1 MGPGRR
7 TGPAAA
13 LTSKQ
18 PQVPSGGRD
27 LPERQL
33 HDLMQQQPG
42 YTGTALALLAAGVPQ
57 VVAMRYEVGDDYA
70 RELARAFY
78 RHLLADP
85 AGHSPETA
93 LALARGE
100 LFRQPDQSAF
110 SPVDHCTPLFFGN
123 TARPLVAAHG
133 ASRQMER
140 RAPQPWPLLSAG
152 SRELDP
158 APPQGFVGRG
168 AELSRLAERWL
179 PRPSDASPAAGAA
192 VAVVQGLAGLGK
204 TALAGEG
211 IHLWHGQFKYVL
223 CFQAKPTPLQ
233 VDEFLRQVDFR
244 LTNVSPAYR
253 ERCERNERDRVYL
266 PVGTLP
272 AEQRDGLLFEN
283 LIQALR
289 NEAVLLVLDN
299 WETNL
304 EPQPTAEHGYRARD
318 PRWDRLL
325 ERLSAELPAT
335 RSRLLVTTRHR
346 PAALADA
353 SRVEWLLLGPLPP
366 AEAGLYVRAHD
377 GLRALYFS
385 GGDEGRELVER
396 LLRISRGHPLIL
408 DRLARLAP
416 DRQAL
421 AAALDQLETGGL
433 SRLPDLFAAAGHTTD
448 ADRERERQY
457 LEDVAVGSIDLL
469 LQRLSPDACRLLWVI
484 SLANEPAAVTTIE
497 SVWAGRA

>member
-1 MGPGRR
+1 MISPAAATRCCTGAATGTTTCWNCAPPTAVRHRLTGGELLQVFRDAGGFSPQLVFLTACLSGTLVDAKDWAEFRQAMLRDAPPWVPAAGRD
-7 TGPAAA
+7 PAAA
-13 LTSKQ
+13 LTFKQ

-27 LPERQL
+27 LQERQL
-33 HDLMQQQPG
+33 HDLMQEQPG

-140 RAPQPWPLLSAG
+140 RSPQPWPLLSAG

-168 AELSRLAERWL
+168 AELSRLAERRL

-233 VDEFLRQVDFR
+233 VDEFAPSRFPADQRQPGV
-244 LTNVSPAYR
+244 
-253 ERCERNERDRVYL
+253 
-266 PVGTLP
+266 
-272 AEQRDGLLFEN
+272 
-283 LIQALR
+283 
-289 NEAVLLVLDN
+289 
-299 WETNL
+299 
-304 EPQPTAEHGYRARD
+304 
-318 PRWDRLL
+318 PR
-325 ERLSAELPAT
+325 T
-335 RSRLLVTTRHR
+335 
-346 PAALADA
+346 
-353 SRVEWLLLGPLPP
+353 
-366 AEAGLYVRAHD
+366 
-377 GLRALYFS
+377 LRAERA
-385 GGDEGRELVER
+385 GPRVPAGRDAE
-396 LLRISRGHPLIL
+396 SR
-408 DRLARLAP
+408 A
-416 DRQAL
+416 
-421 AAALDQLETGGL
+421 
-433 SRLPDLFAAAGHTTD
+433 
-448 ADRERERQY
+448 
-457 LEDVAVGSIDLL
+457 
-469 LQRLSPDACRLLWVI
+469 
-484 SLANEPAAVTTIE
+484 
-497 SVWAGRA
+497 AGRAAV